1 MNLIGNKVILRGI
14 EIEDADLLLELINDP
29 ETEYLLGGWSFPVSS
44 IKQKEWIQ
52 KLDNGTSTLRCII
65 QDKDSGES
73 VGTIILNKIDY
84 KNGNAAIHIKIANGD
99 YRGRGYGTDAV
110 TTVIRYA
117 FEELRLHC
125 VYAQINSD
133 NIGSQKLFSK
143 CGFAE
148 EAELKDRIYKKGNY
162 LSVKLYSIFNEQI

>member
-1 MNLIGNKVILRGI
+1 
-14 EIEDADLLLELINDP
+14 
-29 ETEYLLGGWSFPVSS
+29 
-44 IKQKEWIQ
+44 
-52 KLDNGTSTLRCII
+52 RCII